1 MVDQIVEL
9 ENGHLYLI
17 LDKTVASNRV
27 FYFGVRLDE
36 KEQPTNNYLFF
47 EELKNGDETFFDI
60 VEDEEMK
67 GALLV
72 AFSANYVNMAYDL

>member
-9 ENGHLYLI
+9 ENGNLYLV
-17 LDKTVASNRV
+17 LDTTVASNRV

-36 KEQPTNNYLFF
+36 KEQPTKNYLFF
-47 EELKNGDETFFDI
+47 EELKNDNETFFDI